1 MKAVSRVHITP
12 HMHWDREWYF
22 TTEASRILL
31 VNNME
36 EILTRLEQDTEYKYY
51 VLDGQTAV
59 LEDYFAVKPENRPR
73 VKALVAAGKLIIGP
87 WYTQTDT
94 TLVSGESIVRNL
106 MYGIRDCL
114 AFGEPMKIGYLPDSF
129 GMSSQLPHIYNGFGI
144 TRTMFWRGCSERH
157 GTDKTEFLWQ
167 SQDGSEVTAQVLPL
181 GYAIGKY
188 LPEDEAGL
196 RKRLDTYFE
205 VLEKA
210 SVTKE
215 ILLPNGHDQMPLQQ
229 NIFAVMDKLREIY
242 PQRQFVMSR
251 FEEVFD
257 HIDAH
262 RDELAT
268 LKGEFIDGKYMRVH
282 RTIGSTRMDIKI
294 AHARIENKIVNVLE
308 PLATLAW
315 TLGFEYHHGL
325 LEKMWKEI
333 LKNHAHDSIGCCCS
347 DKVHREVMSRF
358 ELAEDMADNLT
369 CFYMRKIVD
378 NMPQSEEDKLVMFN
392 LTPWPREEVINT
404 TIRLRASQFRL
415 LDDRGNEIP
424 YCLRSA
430 REIDPGLIDRQ
441 IVHYGNYDPFM
452 EFDIQLNQ
460 ILPSMG
466 YRTLYIEPHVAGKLL
481 AAEKSSEALL
491 ENAFWEITLNDDG
504 TLRLLDKASGLIYD
518 RALEIEESSD
528 DGDEYDY
535 SPSREEWR
543 LTSAQGEHEVEVIH
557 EAWQSRAVIRH
568 RMAVPADLAER
579 SARQQTGTL
588 EAELTVTLSHNS
600 RRIDVE
606 ARLGNHADDH
616 RVRVLIPTPFTA
628 DTVLA
633 YTQFGSLTRPVQDEA
648 MANWQEEGWK
658 EAPLPV
664 WNLLNYAV
672 LQERRNGMAL
682 FTEGLREFEVTG
694 ERQKTFAL
702 TLLRGVGV
710 LGKEDLLLRPGRPSG
725 IKMPVPDSQ
734 MRGQLTCRFSLFSF
748 NGTPVSAGVAQQTK
762 SWLTPV
768 HCYNKIPWDAMKLN
782 RASFTTPC
790 SYSLLTLAPN
800 GCVLS
805 ALKKAEDRDEM
816 ILRLYNPSGT
826 RSCDVALSV
835 NREVQAC
842 CETDMNE
849 VRKAQGEEGSAITGS
864 FRPCQSRTFSIKIER

>member
-36 EILTRLEQDTEYKYY
+36 EILTRLEQDDAYKYY

-73 VKALVAAGKLIIGP
+73 VKALVEAGKLIIGP

-94 TLVSGESIVRNL
+94 TIVSGESIVRNL
-106 MYGIRDCL
+106 MYGIRDCMAL
-114 AFGEPMKIGYLPDSF
+114 GEPMKIGYLPDSF
-129 GMSSQLPHIYNGFGI
+129 GMSGQLPHIYNGFGI
-144 TRTMFWRGCSERH
+144 TRAMFWRGCSERH

-167 SQDGSEVTAQVLPL
+167 SADGSEVTTQVLPL

-188 LPEDEAGL
+188 LPEDEEGL
-196 RKRLDTYFE
+196 RKRLDSYFG

-242 PQRQFVMSR
+242 PQRKFVMSR
-251 FEEVFD
+251 FEEVFE
-257 HIDAH
+257 HIEAH
-262 RDELAT
+262 REELAT

-347 DKVHREVMSRF
+347 DKVHREILSRF

-369 CFYMRKIVD
+369 HFYMRKIVD
-378 NMPQSEEDKLVMFN
+378 NMPQSDADKLVMFN
-392 LTPWPREEVINT
+392 LMPWPRDEVINT

-415 LDDRGNEIP
+415 VDDKGNDVP
-424 YCLRSA
+424 YFIRHA
-430 REIDPGLIDRQ
+430 RELDPGLIDRQ
-441 IVHYGNYDPFM
+441 IVHYGNYEPFM
-452 EFDIQLNQ
+452 AFDIQLSQN
-460 ILPSMG
+460 LPSMG
-466 YRTLYIEPHVAGKLL
+466 YRTLYIEPHIAGGALPPTKTT
-481 AAEKSSEALL
+481 EALL
-491 ENAFWEITLNDDG
+491 ENAFWQISLNGDG
-504 TLRLLDKASGLIYD
+504 TLRLHDKASGLIYD
-518 RALEIEESSD
+518 RVLEIEESSD

-543 LTSAQGEHEVEVIH
+543 LTSVQGEHDVEVTH
-557 EAWQSRAVIRH
+557 EGWQSRVLIRH
-568 RMAVPADLAER
+568 RMAVPANLTER
-579 SARQQTGTL
+579 SARQQNGLLT
-588 EAELTVTLSHNS
+588 AEMAVTLSHNS

-606 ARLGNHADDH
+606 VRLDNQADDH
-616 RVRVLIPTPFTA
+616 RVRVLIPTPFNTEA
-628 DTVLA
+628 VLA
-633 YTQFGSLTRPVQDEA
+633 DTQFGSLTRPVWDEA
-648 MANWQEEGWK
+648 MTNWQEEGWK

-672 LQERRNGMAL
+672 LQEKHHGMAL
-682 FTEGLREFEVTG
+682 FTEGLREFEVIG
-694 ERQKTFAL
+694 DAHKTFAL

-734 MRGQLTCRFSLFSF
+734 VRGQLDCRFSLYSFS
-748 NGTPVSAGVAQQTK
+748 GSPDDAGVAQQAK
-762 SWLTPV
+762 AWLTPV

-782 RASFTTPC
+782 RAAFRTPE
-790 SYSLLTLAPN
+790 SYSLLTLPPT
-800 GCVLS
+800 GCMLS
-805 ALKKAEDRDEM
+805 ALKKSEDGEAL
-816 ILRLYNPSGT
+816 ILRLFNPSEST
-826 RSCDVALSV
+826 SYDATLAV
-835 NREVQAC
+835 NRTIKGC
-842 CETDMNE
+842 YETDMNE
-849 VRKAQGEEGSAITGS
+849 RTKEGGHDEKGIVGA
-864 FRPCQSRTFSIKIER
+864 FRPGQSRTFSIQIEG

>member
-325 LEKMWKEI
+325 LEKMLKEI

-633 YTQFGSLTRPVQDEA
+633 DTQFGSLTRPVQDEA

>member
-22 TTEASRILL
+22 TTEESRILL

-36 EILTRLEQDTEYKYY
+36 EILTRLEQDDEYKYY

-59 LEDYFAVKPENRPR
+59 LEDYFAVVPENRAR
-73 VKALVAAGKLIIGP
+73 VKALVERGKLIIGP

-94 TLVSGESIVRNL
+94 TIVSGESIVRNL
-106 MYGIRDCL
+106 MYGIRDCM

-129 GMSSQLPHIYNGFGI
+129 GMSGQLPHIYNGFGI

-196 RKRLDTYFE
+196 RKRLDSYFD

-229 NIFAVMDKLREIY
+229 NIFSVMDKLREIY

-257 HIDAH
+257 HIEAR

-294 AHARIENKIVNVLE
+294 AHARIENKIVNILE

-315 TLGFEYHHGL
+315 TLGFDYHHGL

-347 DKVHREVMSRF
+347 DKVHREIVSRF
-358 ELAEDMADNLT
+358 ELAEDMADNLVR
-369 CFYMRKIVD
+369 FYMRKIVD
-378 NMPQSEEDKLVMFN
+378 NMPQSNADKLVMFN
-392 LTPWPREEVINT
+392 LMPWPREEVMNT

-415 LDDRGNEIP
+415 LDDKGNEIS
-424 YCLRSA
+424 YFIRSA
-430 REIDPGLIDRQ
+430 RELDPGLIDRQ
-441 IVHYGNYDPFM
+441 IVHYGNYEPFM
-452 EFDIQLNQ
+452 EFDIQLSQ

-466 YRTLYIEPHVAGKLL
+466 YRTLFIEPNVAGKVISPVINT
-481 AAEKSSEALL
+481 ESLL
-491 ENAFWEITLNDDG
+491 ENAFWQIDLNNDG
-504 TLRLLDKASGLIYD
+504 TLRLRDKETGLIYD
-518 RALEIEESSD
+518 RVLEIEEGSD

-543 LTSAQGEHEVEVIH
+543 LTSAQGEHQVEVIH
-557 EAWQSRAVIRH
+557 EGWQSRAVIRH
-568 RMAVPADLAER
+568 QIAVPANLAER
-579 SARQQTGTL
+579 AAGQRSGSL
-588 EAELTVTLSHNS
+588 GAEVEITLSHHS
-600 RRIDVE
+600 RRIDV
-606 ARLGNHADDH
+606 AVRLDNQADDH
-616 RVRVLIPTPFTA
+616 RVRVLIPTPFMTE
-628 DTVLA
+628 DVLA
-633 YTQFGSLTRPVQDEA
+633 DTQFGTLTRPVQDAA
-648 MANWQEEGWK
+648 MENWQEEGWK
-658 EAPLPV
+658 EAPVPV

-672 LQERRNGMAL
+672 LQEKRNGLAL
-682 FTEGLREFEVTG
+682 FTEGLREFEVVG
-694 ERQKTFAL
+694 EDKKAFAL
-702 TLLRGVGV
+702 TLLRGVGL

-734 MRGQLTCRFSLFSF
+734 VRGSLSCRFSLFSF
-748 NGTPVSAGVAQQTK
+748 SGTPENAGVAQQAK

-768 HCYNKIPWDAMKLN
+768 QCYNKIPWDAMKLN
-782 RASFTTPC
+782 RSSFTTPE
-790 SYSLLTLAPN
+790 SYSLLALSPT

-805 ALKKAEDRDEM
+805 TLKKAEDRDEL
-816 ILRLYNPSGT
+816 IIRLFNPSE
-826 RSCDVALSV
+826 SSACDATLSV
-835 NREVQAC
+835 GPTVKRC

-849 VRKAQGEEGSAITGS
+849 RIIDNREEEGIVGA
-864 FRPCQSRTFSIKIER
+864 FRPGQSRTFSILLA

>member
-22 TTEASRILL
+22 TTEESRILL

-36 EILTRLEQDTEYKYY
+36 EILTRLEQDDEYKYY

-59 LEDYFAVKPENRPR
+59 LEDYFAVVPENRPR
-73 VKALVAAGKLIIGP
+73 VKALVERGKLIIGP

-94 TLVSGESIVRNL
+94 TIVSGESIVRNL
-106 MYGIRDCL
+106 MYGIRDCM

-129 GMSSQLPHIYNGFGI
+129 GMSGQLPHIYNGFGI
-144 TRTMFWRGCSERH
+144 TRALFWRGCSERH

-167 SQDGSEVTAQVLPL
+167 STDGSEVTTQVLPL

-196 RKRLDTYFE
+196 RKRLDSYFE
-205 VLEKA
+205 VLENA

-251 FEEVFD
+251 FEDVFE
-257 HIDAH
+257 HIEA
-262 RDELAT
+262 RRGELAT

-294 AHARIENKIVNVLE
+294 AHARIENKIVNILE

-315 TLGFEYHHGL
+315 ALGFDYHHGL

-347 DKVHREVMSRF
+347 DKVHREIVSRF
-358 ELAEDMADNLT
+358 ELAEDMADNLSR
-369 CFYMRKIVD
+369 FYMRKIVD
-378 NMPQSEEDKLVMFN
+378 NMPQSDTDKLVMFN
-392 LTPWPREEVINT
+392 LMPWPREEVMNT
-404 TIRLRASQFRL
+404 MIRLRASQFRL
-415 LDDRGNEIP
+415 LDEKGNEIP
-424 YCLRSA
+424 YFIRSA
-430 REIDPGLIDRQ
+430 RELDPGLIDRQ
-441 IVHYGNYDPFM
+441 IVHYGNYEPFM

-466 YRTLYIEPHVAGKLL
+466 YRTLLIEPNVAGKVLSPL
-481 AAEKSSEALL
+481 ENTESLL
-491 ENAFWEITLNDDG
+491 ENAFWQIDLNDDG
-504 TLRLLDKASGLIYD
+504 TLRLRDKETGLIYD
-518 RALEIEESSD
+518 RVLEIEESSD

-543 LTSAQGEHEVEVIH
+543 LTSAQGEHEVEVVH
-557 EAWQSRAVIRH
+557 EGWRSRAIIHH
-568 RMAVPADLAER
+568 RLAVPANLAER
-579 SARQQTGTL
+579 SARQRKGSL
-588 EAELTVTLSHNS
+588 DVAFEVTLTHNS
-600 RRIDVE
+600 RRIDVDV
-606 ARLGNHADDH
+606 RLDNQADDH
-616 RVRVLIPTPFTA
+616 RVRVLIPTPFT
-628 DTVLA
+628 TQEVLSD
-633 YTQFGSLTRPVQDEA
+633 TQFGSISRPVQDPA
-648 MANWQEEGWK
+648 MENWQEEGWK
-658 EAPLPV
+658 EAPVPV

-672 LQERRNGMAL
+672 LRERRNGLAL
-682 FTEGLREFEVTG
+682 FTEGLREFEVVG
-694 ERQKTFAL
+694 ENKKAFAL
-702 TLLRGVGV
+702 TLLRGVGL

-725 IKMPVPDSQ
+725 IKLPVPDSQ
-734 MRGQLTCRFSLFSF
+734 VRGRLTCRFSLFSF
-748 NGTPVSAGVAQQTK
+748 SGTPENAGVAQQAK

-768 HCYNKIPWDAMKLN
+768 QCYNKIPWDAMKLN
-782 RASFTTPC
+782 CSSFTTPE
-790 SYSLLTLAPN
+790 SYSLLALSPT

-805 ALKKAEDRDEM
+805 ALKKAEDRDEL
-816 ILRLYNPSGT
+816 ILRLFNPSAY
-826 RSCDVALSV
+826 SACDTTLSV
-835 NREVQAC
+835 NPTVKRC

-849 VRKAQGEEGSAITGS
+849 RITGREEEQGIVGA
-864 FRPCQSRTFSIKIER
+864 FRPGESRTFSFLIDR

>member
-36 EILTRLEQDTEYKYY
+36 EILTRLEQDDEYKYY

-73 VKALVAAGKLIIGP
+73 VKALVQAGKLIIGP

-94 TLVSGESIVRNL
+94 TIVSGESIVRNL
-106 MYGIRDCL
+106 MYGIRDCM

-129 GMSSQLPHIYNGFGI
+129 GMSAQLPHIYNGFGI

-167 SQDGSEVTAQVLPL
+167 SMDGSEVNAHVLPL

-196 RKRLDTYFE
+196 RKRLDSYFD
-205 VLEKA
+205 VLENA

-242 PQRQFVMSR
+242 PQRTFVMSR
-251 FEEVFD
+251 FEEVFEL
-257 HIDAH
+257 IDAH
-262 RDELAT
+262 RHELAT

-294 AHARIENKIVNVLE
+294 AHARIENKIVNILE

-347 DKVHREVMSRF
+347 DKVHREIVSRF
-358 ELAEDMADNLT
+358 ELAEDMADNLIA
-369 CFYMRKIVD
+369 FYMRKIVD
-378 NMPQSEEDKLVMFN
+378 NMPQSDADKLVMFN
-392 LTPWPREEVINT
+392 LMPWPREEVINT
-404 TIRLRASQFRL
+404 TVRLRASQFRL
-415 LDDRGNEIP
+415 RDDKGNDIP
-424 YCLRSA
+424 YFIRSA
-430 REIDPGLIDRQ
+430 RELDPGLIDRQ
-441 IVHYGNYDPFM
+441 IVHYGNYEPFM
-452 EFDIQLNQ
+452 EFDIQVSQ

-466 YRTLYIEPHVAGKLL
+466 YRTLFIEPHLAGNVL
-481 AAEKSSEALL
+481 APAKETQALL
-491 ENAFWEITLNDDG
+491 ENAFWQIDLNDDG
-504 TLRLLDKASGLIYD
+504 TLRLRDKETGLIYD

-543 LTSAQGEHEVEVIH
+543 LTSAQGQHDVEVTH
-557 EAWQSRAVIRH
+557 EGWQSRAVIRH
-568 RMAVPADLAER
+568 RMAVPANLAER
-579 SARQQTGTL
+579 SARQLSGTL
-588 EAELTVTLSHNS
+588 GAEFEVTLSQNS

-606 ARLGNHADDH
+606 VRLDNQADDH
-616 RVRVLIPTPFTA
+616 RVRVLIPTPIHTHE
-628 DTVLA
+628 VLA
-633 YTQFGSLTRPVQDEA
+633 DTQFGTLIRPVQDEA
-648 MANWQEEGWK
+648 MNTWQEEGWK
-658 EAPLPV
+658 EAPVPV

-682 FTEGLREFEVTG
+682 FSEGLREFEVVGDDT
-694 ERQKTFAL
+694 KTFAL
-702 TLLRGVGV
+702 TLLRGVGL

-734 MRGQLTCRFSLFSF
+734 VRGFISARFSLFSF
-748 NGTPVSAGVAQQTK
+748 SGTPENAGVAQQAK
-762 SWLTPV
+762 AWLTPV
-768 HCYNKIPWDAMKLN
+768 QCYNKIPWDAMKLN
-782 RASFTTPC
+782 RSAFLTPE
-790 SYSLLTLAPN
+790 SYSLLALSPT
-800 GCVLS
+800 GCLLS
-805 ALKKAEDRDEM
+805 TLKKAEDRDEL
-816 ILRLYNPSGT
+816 ILRLYNPS
-826 RSCDVALSV
+826 SSSSNDAVLSLGPSV
-835 NREVQAC
+835 KRC

-849 VRKAQGEEGSAITGS
+849 QITTGGDGQGIVGAFKPG
-864 FRPCQSRTFSIKIER
+864 QSRTFSILLGD

>member
-22 TTEASRILL
+22 TTEESRILL

-36 EILTRLEQDTEYKYY
+36 EILTRLEQDDEYKYY

-59 LEDYFAVKPENRPR
+59 LEDYFAVVPENRSR
-73 VKALVAAGKLIIGP
+73 VKALVERGKLIIGP

-94 TLVSGESIVRNL
+94 TIVSGESIVRNL
-106 MYGIRDCL
+106 MYGIRDCM

-129 GMSSQLPHIYNGFGI
+129 GMSGQLPHIYNGFGI

-196 RKRLDTYFE
+196 RKRLDSYFE

-210 SVTKE
+210 SVTKA

-229 NIFAVMDKLREIY
+229 NIFAVMEKLREIY

-257 HIDAH
+257 RIDAH
-262 RDELAT
+262 RDDLAT

-294 AHARIENKIVNVLE
+294 AHARIENKIVNILE

-315 TLGFEYHHGL
+315 TLGFDYHHGL

-347 DKVHREVMSRF
+347 DKVHREIVSRF
-358 ELAEDMADNLT
+358 ELAEDMADNLAR
-369 CFYMRKIVD
+369 FYMRKIVD
-378 NMPQSEEDKLVMFN
+378 NMPQSDADKLVMFN
-392 LTPWPREEVINT
+392 LMPWPREEVMNT

-415 LDDRGNEIP
+415 LDDKGNVIP
-424 YCLRSA
+424 YFIRSA
-430 REIDPGLIDRQ
+430 RELDPGLIDRQ
-441 IVHYGNYDPFM
+441 IVHYGNYEPFM
-452 EFDIQLNQ
+452 EFDIQLSQ

-466 YRTLYIEPHVAGKLL
+466 YRTLFIEPNVAGKVLS
-481 AAEKSSEALL
+481 AGENTESLL
-491 ENAFWEITLNDDG
+491 ENAFWQIDVNDDG
-504 TLRLLDKASGLIYD
+504 TLRLRDKETGLIYD
-518 RALEIEESSD
+518 RVLEIEESSD

-543 LTSAQGEHEVEVIH
+543 LTSAQGEHEFEVIH
-557 EAWQSRAVIRH
+557 EGWQSRAVIRH
-568 RMAVPADLAER
+568 RIAVPANLAER
-579 SARQQTGTL
+579 AARQRNGYL
-588 EAELTVTLSHNS
+588 DAEFEITLSRNS
-600 RRIDVE
+600 RRIDV
-606 ARLGNHADDH
+606 AVRLDNQADDH
-616 RVRVLIPTPFTA
+616 RVRVLIPTPFATRE
-628 DTVLA
+628 VLA
-633 YTQFGSLTRPVQDEA
+633 DTQFGTISRPVQDAA
-648 MANWQEEGWK
+648 MQNWQEEGWK
-658 EAPLPV
+658 EAPVPV

-672 LQERRNGMAL
+672 LQEKRNGLAL
-682 FTEGLREFEVTG
+682 FTEGLREFEVVG
-694 ERQKTFAL
+694 DEQKAFAL

-725 IKMPVPDSQ
+725 IKMPVPDAQ
-734 MRGQLTCRFSLFSF
+734 VRGPLSCRFSLFSF
-748 NGTPVSAGVAQQTK
+748 SGTPENAGVAQQAQ
-762 SWLTPV
+762 SWLTAV
-768 HCYNKIPWDAMKLN
+768 QCYNKIPWDAMKLN
-782 RASFTTPC
+782 RASLTTPE
-790 SYSLLTLAPN
+790 SYSLLALSPT

-805 ALKKAEDRDEM
+805 AIKKAEDRDEL
-816 ILRLYNPSGT
+816 ILRLFNPSQ
-826 RSCDVALSV
+826 SSECDATLSV
-835 NREVQAC
+835 NPAVKRC

-849 VRKAQGEEGSAITGS
+849 RLMDHGEDEGIVGA
-864 FRPCQSRTFSIKIER
+864 FRPGQSRTFSLLLA